1 VGGSEKKFLRTLA
14 VVDAPVPDDGGDDD
28 DDDGGGGG
36 GGMTASSGGNGRRKA
51 TRKMALVHWWYHPSS
66 YDEWLPASEVPAA
79 VDGEE
84 NHGIVPGGGPCV
96 VGCKFV
102 RDVERFNEWGV
113 EADYAVMEYG
123 RKVD

>member
-1 VGGSEKKFLRTLA
+1 M
-14 VVDAPVPDDGGDDD
+14 VDAPVPDDGGEDNN
-28 DDDGGGGG
+28 DDGGGGG
-36 GGMTASSGGNGRRKA
+36 GGGGGTTASSGGNGRRKA